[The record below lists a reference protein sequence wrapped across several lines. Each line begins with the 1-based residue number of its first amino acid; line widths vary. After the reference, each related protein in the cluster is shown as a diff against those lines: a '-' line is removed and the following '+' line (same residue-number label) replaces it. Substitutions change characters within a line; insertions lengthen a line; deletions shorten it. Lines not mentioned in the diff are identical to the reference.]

1 MNNVFRIIIILL
13 AVSLL
18 SRCKKELEIE
28 MVSITDHE
36 FLEALIH
43 AGVDTDGDNMISRS
57 EAEVISF
64 LDIGGTFDNIGNIE
78 SLKGIEAFI
87 NLDTLI
93 CSYNAINN
101 LDVTNN
107 SMLSLLNCSN
117 NQLNSLNVNSNNRLL
132 SLYCN
137 DNQLTDLDVSGNTLL
152 EELWCFQNELTSL
165 NMVNNSNL
173 ITLYCDW
180 NPLSELDCSNLKQLK
195 YLRCTNTTL
204 QTLKIAN
211 CESLWGLDCFNID
224 NNNFEA
230 QLTSLDC
237 SGCYSLYHLEMSNN
251 IISNLDITDCTIL
264 SYLRLTGNRLEKLD
278 ISNNISLSSLILK
291 HMPEL
296 TEVCVWTMPFP
307 PAGVTIDTTSS
318 PNVYFTT
325 DCSK

>member
-1 MNNVFRIIIILL
+1 
-13 AVSLL
+13 
-18 SRCKKELEIE
+18 
-28 MVSITDHE
+28 MVDIPDQA
-36 FLEALIH
+36 FLTALIE
-43 AGVDTDGDNMISRS
+43 AGVDTDGDNMISRL
-57 EAEVISF
+57 EAEAISF
-64 LDIGGTFDNIGNIE
+64 LDIGGTFDNIGNIG
-78 SLKGIEAFI
+78 SLKGVEAFI

-101 LDVTNN
+101 LDVANN

-117 NQLNSLNVNSNNRLL
+117 NELNSLNVTSNNRLIC
-132 SLYCN
+132 LYCS
-137 DNQLTDLDVSGNTLL
+137 DNRLTNLDVSNNTLL

-173 ITLYCDW
+173 ITLYCDL

-204 QTLKIAN
+204 QTLKIIN
-211 CESLWGLDCFNID
+211 CQNLWGVDCFNIQ

-237 SGCYSLYHLEMSNN
+237 SGCYSLHSLEMSNN
-251 IISNLDITDCTIL
+251 IISNLNITDCTVL

-278 ISNNISLSSLILK
+278 ISNNISLSSLIIK
-291 HMPEL
+291 HMPVL

-307 PAGVTIDTTSS
+307 PAGVVVDTTNS
-318 PNVYFTT
+318 PYVYFTA
-325 DCSK
+325 DCN